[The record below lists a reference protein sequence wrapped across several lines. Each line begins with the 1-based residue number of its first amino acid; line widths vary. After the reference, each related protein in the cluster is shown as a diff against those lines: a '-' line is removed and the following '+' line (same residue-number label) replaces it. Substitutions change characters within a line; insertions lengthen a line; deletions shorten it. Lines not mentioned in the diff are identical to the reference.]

1 MSDFLK
7 SISYIFHPL
16 FMPLLGTTFFF
27 SKSPRYLPIELI
39 KAKLFSIGILTV
51 ILPVLL
57 FLLLKT
63 FKKVQSVNLPTT
75 KERVLPLALNC
86 IIIFLVL
93 QRVLPKNEL
102 FELYC
107 FFIAILLSTLACLIL
122 AILQFKPS
130 IHMVAAG
137 GVIIF
142 FIGISI
148 HYHINING
156 SIILICVIAGA
167 IATSRLHLRAHNNI
181 ELLIGLF
188 IGMIPQII
196 MLNYWL

>member
-1 MSDFLK
+1 
-7 SISYIFHPL
+7 
-16 FMPLLGTTFFF
+16 MPLLGATFFF
-27 SKSPRYLPIELI
+27 SKSPRHLPIEFI
-39 KAKLFSIGILTV
+39 KEKLFSIGLLTV
-51 ILPVLL
+51 ILPILL

-63 FKKVQSVNLPTT
+63 FKKVQSVNLPTA
-75 KERVLPLALNC
+75 KERILPLALNSV
-86 IIIFLVL
+86 IIFLVL
-93 QRVLPKNEL
+93 QRVLSKNEL
-102 FELYC
+102 IEMYS
-107 FFIAILLSTLACLIL
+107 FFIGILLSTLACLML

-130 IHMVAAG
+130 IHMTAAG
-137 GVIIF
+137 GIAMF

-156 SIILICVIAGA
+156 SIILMFIITGS

-188 IGMIPQII
+188 IGIIPQII

>member
-1 MSDFLK
+1 
-7 SISYIFHPL
+7 
-16 FMPLLGTTFFF
+16 MPLLGATFFF
-27 SKSPRYLPIELI
+27 SKSPRHLPIEFI
-39 KAKLFSIGILTV
+39 KEKLFSIGLLTV
-51 ILPVLL
+51 ILPILL

-63 FKKVQSVNLPTT
+63 FKKVQSVNLPTA
-75 KERVLPLALNC
+75 KERILPLALNS

-93 QRVLPKNEL
+93 QRVLSKNEL
-102 FELYC
+102 IEMYS
-107 FFIAILLSTLACLIL
+107 FFIGILLSTLACLML

-130 IHMVAAG
+130 IHMTAAG
-137 GVIIF
+137 GIAMF

-148 HYHINING
+148 HYQINING
-156 SIILICVIAGA
+156 SIILMFIITGA

-188 IGMIPQII
+188 IGIIPQII